1 LGDAAVSALAKDDR
15 RLGGDMALITETNR
29 RWWALG
35 ALSVSLFMI
44 MLDNT
49 VVSLALPTIQRDL
62 DASLTQLEWVVNA
75 YTLAFAVVLLTG
87 GKVADLLGRR
97 RIFVVGLVVFT
108 ASSLACGLAGSGGAL
123 ISARAVQGLGAALML
138 PATLSIITAT
148 FAAKERAIA
157 IGIWAAISGAALAI
171 GPMIGGVLVQH
182 AGWEWIFYINIP
194 VGVIGILATFKLVD
208 ESRDRSAERRLD
220 VPGLLT
226 SAVGIFALNYA
237 LIQGNTYGWSSGR
250 IVGSF
255 VAAAVLLVAFL
266 AFELRQRLPM
276 LDLTLF
282 RERTFT
288 AANVNGL
295 LMFIGLFTYILY
307 FSIFLQTV
315 LGYSAVQ
322 AGATFLVSSAAI
334 LLFAPAAGG
343 IAAKVGPRLPMTGG
357 MALYGVAMLV
367 MSSLDETAGFW
378 NIAPWLFVGGAGFG
392 LIVAPMTE
400 AILASVDVD
409 KAGVASGVMQV
420 FRQLGGSLGVA
431 IMGAILAGQ
440 LHGLTPGAP
449 SYRSDY
455 VSAWQTMALVA
466 GIISFVSAAIAFA
479 AVRQHREA
487 GALEGGA
494 AVMGGG
500 SQ

>member
-1 LGDAAVSALAKDDR
+1 
-15 RLGGDMALITETNR
+15 MALITEANR

-35 ALSVSLFMI
+35 ALGVALFMI

-49 VVSLALPTIQRDL
+49 VVSLALPTIQKDL

-75 YTLAFAVVLLTG
+75 YTLVFAVALLTG
-87 GKVADLLGRR
+87 GKLADLVGRR
-97 RIFVVGLVVFT
+97 LVFVTGLVVFT

-123 ISARAVQGLGAALML
+123 ISARAVQGVGAALML

-148 FAAKERAIA
+148 FTGKDRGIA
-157 IGIWAAISGAALAI
+157 IGIWAALSGAALAI
-171 GPMIGGVLVQH
+171 GPMIGGVLVQD

-194 VGVIGILATFKLVD
+194 VGVIGILATLRLVD
-208 ESRDRSAERRLD
+208 ESRDTSAERRLD
-220 VPGLLT
+220 LPGLLT
-226 SAVGIFALNYA
+226 SGIGIFALVYA
-237 LIQGNTYGWSSGR
+237 LTEGNRYGWGSGR
-250 IVGSF
+250 IVGAF
-255 VAAAVLLVAFL
+255 VASAVFLVAFL
-266 AFELRQRLPM
+266 ALEVRQRAPM
-276 LDLTLF
+276 LDLSLF
-282 RERTFT
+282 RDRTFA

-343 IAAKVGPRLPMTGG
+343 ITAKVGPRLPMAGG
-357 MALYGVAMLV
+357 MALYGVSMVAM
-367 MSSLDETAGFW
+367 SRLDESASFW

-420 FRQLGGSLGVA
+420 FRQLGGALGVA
-431 IMGAILAGQ
+431 IMGAILTGK
-440 LHGLTPGAP
+440 LHGLTPGRPGYAT
-449 SYRSDY
+449 DF
-455 VSAWQTMALVA
+455 VSAWQTMAIVA
-466 GIISFVSAAIAFA
+466 AVLAFASAVIAFL
-479 AVRQHREA
+479 AVRRHVEA
-487 GALEGGA
+487 QPAETSALAHGG
-494 AVMGGG
+494 
-500 SQ
+500 QQ

>member
-1 LGDAAVSALAKDDR
+1 
-15 RLGGDMALITETNR
+15 MALITEANR

-35 ALSVSLFMI
+35 ALGVSLFMI

-49 VVSLALPTIQRDL
+49 VVSLALPTIQHDL
-62 DASLTQLEWVVNA
+62 DASFTQLEWVVNA
-75 YTLAFAVVLLTG
+75 YTLVFAVVLLTG
-87 GKVADLLGRR
+87 GKLADLLGRR
-97 RIFVVGLVVFT
+97 RVFVVGLVVFT

-123 ISARAVQGLGAALML
+123 ISARAVQGVGAALML

-148 FAAKERAIA
+148 FTAKERGIA

-194 VGVIGILATFKLVD
+194 VGVIGILATFRLVE
-208 ESRDRSAERRLD
+208 ESRDTSAERRLD
-220 VPGLLT
+220 LPGLVT
-226 SAVGIFALNYA
+226 SALGIFALNYA
-237 LIQGNTYGWSSGR
+237 LIQGNSYGWGSGR

-255 VAAAVLLVAFL
+255 VVSAVSLL
-266 AFELRQRLPM
+266 AFVVLELRQRVPM
-276 LDLTLF
+276 FDFALF
-282 RERTFT
+282 RNRTFA

-315 LGYSAVQ
+315 IGYSAVQ

-343 IAAKVGPRLPMTGG
+343 ITAKVGPRLPMSGG
-357 MALYGVAMLV
+357 MALYGVSMLAM
-367 MSSLDETAGFW
+367 SRLDEGAGFW

-400 AILASVDVD
+400 AILESVDVA

-420 FRQLGGSLGVA
+420 FRQLGGALGVA
-431 IMGAILAGQ
+431 IMGAILSAK
-440 LHGLTPGAP
+440 LHGLTPGRPGYAA
-449 SYRSDY
+449 DF

-466 GIISFVSAAIAFA
+466 AIIAFA
-479 AVRQHREA
+479 SAVIAFLAIRQHHAPEA
-487 GALEGGA
+487 VDTSAVAEGG
-494 AVMGGG
+494 
-500 SQ
+500 SR